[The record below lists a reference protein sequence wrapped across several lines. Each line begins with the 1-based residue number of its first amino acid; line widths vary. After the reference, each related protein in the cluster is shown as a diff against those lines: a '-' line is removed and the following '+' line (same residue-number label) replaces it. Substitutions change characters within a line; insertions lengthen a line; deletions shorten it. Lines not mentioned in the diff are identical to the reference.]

1 MSTSPGT
8 PQTQRFEQKR
18 EAILDAAARLFN
30 EKGLKGA
37 TLSEVAQSVG
47 LITTSVT
54 YYYKKKD
61 DLAAACLL
69 RATEALDDL
78 ISEAEVLPTPEA
90 KLRDFLQRF
99 FAMLAEIAEG
109 RRPEIVNFYDIFA
122 LTGQHA
128 EQVFAGY
135 TALFRRVRQL
145 FRAEGDE
152 VFTRPQ
158 QNARAHLLLHLILW
172 SRHWVTRYEPEDYP
186 RAAERMTDILL
197 NGLGAPG
204 SVWAPPPLPDP
215 APPESSA
222 QEISREAFL
231 RAATQLVN
239 EQGYHGASV
248 ERISARLNVT
258 KGSFYHHNETKADL
272 VGDCFER
279 SFDIIRRAQRAAMQT
294 SASGW
299 EELTAAADALV
310 RYQLS
315 EHGPL
320 LRYTALNAMPENLRP
335 QAVATLNRL
344 SERFA
349 GIIVDGIADGSIRA
363 VDPSVAAQLVNGMT
377 SAAADLTRWVKDA
390 TADTAPELFARP
402 LFEGLL
408 TPPGA

>member
-1 MSTSPGT
+1 MTTVPSP

-30 EKGLKGA
+30 DKGLKGA

-69 RATEALDDL
+69 RAAEAIDDL
-78 ISEAEVLPTPEA
+78 ISEAELTPSPEQ
-90 KLRDFLQRF
+90 KLRNFLRLF

-109 RRPEIVNFYDIFA
+109 ERPEIVNFYDIFA
-122 LTGQHA
+122 LTGRHSEA
-128 EQVFAGY
+128 VFEAY

-145 FRAEGDE
+145 FRAEGDA
-152 VFTRPQ
+152 VFTRAE
-158 QNARAHLLLHLILW
+158 QNARTHLLLHLILW
-172 SRHWVTRYEPEDYP
+172 SRHWVTRSEPEDYP

-197 NGLGAPG
+197 NGLGAEG
-204 SVWAPPPLPDP
+204 RQWAPATLPDL
-215 APPESSA
+215 APPERNPA
-222 QEISREAFL
+222 EISREAFL

-279 SFDIIRRAQRAAMQT
+279 SFDVIRRAQRAAMQT
-294 SASGW
+294 GRSGW
-299 EELTAAADALV
+299 EELTAAADSLV

-315 EHGPL
+315 DHGPL

-349 GIIVDGIADGSIRA
+349 AISVDGIADGSIRT
-363 VDPSVAAQLVNGMT
+363 VDPSVAAQLVNGMI
-377 SAAADLTRWVKDA
+377 SAAADLTRWVHDA
-390 TADTAPELFARP
+390 DAESAPALFARP

-408 TPPGA
+408 KPPAR